1 MESLSCGFEGRALL
15 FADDTDFVVDGLT
28 RSQNLLK
35 KWDGEDAV
43 DNIGFIEPLLL
54 SDTISSSFLGD
65 QCLESNGDD
74 SKDHSPSPAS
84 IANNDKCV
92 AGNLFSVGNSVL
104 SSPEPSMSAK
114 RAKVGDS
121 QSPVPTCQVYG
132 CNKDLSSSKDY
143 HKRHKVCDLHSK
155 TAVVIVNGIRQRF
168 CQQCS
173 RFHILAEFDEGK
185 RSCRKRLAGHNERRR
200 KPQFNTY
207 LGSTY
212 FTTDASQS
220 LFFSGVL
227 SDGFFGLQCNEPT
240 DHSRHLMVE
249 EEPLAVDVKLSQS
262 LPKSVLRF
270 HGMGKQYPSK
280 NCLNAPSSLLSFN
293 VSSGFSCAL
302 SLLSARKQNSS
313 SNSVAMSMPHSLI
326 SAGNHHANN
335 LFTAQNSGTTIGGSS
350 SENNGLNA
358 RATAALPQ
366 GTNMVNLLEL
376 SLHLHR
382 VEHQKYYGQIKL
394 ENDNFGDST
403 TA

>member
-28 RSQNLLK
+28 RSRNLLR

-84 IANNDKCV
+84 IANDEKCV

-121 QSPVPTCQVYG
+121 QSPIPTCQVYG

-143 HKRHKVCDLHSK
+143 HKRHKVCDVHSK

-173 RFHILAEFDEGK
+173 R
-185 RSCRKRLAGHNERRR
+185 
-200 KPQFNTY
+200 
-207 LGSTY
+207 
-212 FTTDASQS
+212 
-220 LFFSGVL
+220 
-227 SDGFFGLQCNEPT
+227 
-240 DHSRHLMVE
+240 
-249 EEPLAVDVKLSQS
+249 
-262 LPKSVLRF
+262 
-270 HGMGKQYPSK
+270 
-280 NCLNAPSSLLSFN
+280 
-293 VSSGFSCAL
+293 
-302 SLLSARKQNSS
+302 
-313 SNSVAMSMPHSLI
+313 
-326 SAGNHHANN
+326 
-335 LFTAQNSGTTIGGSS
+335 
-350 SENNGLNA
+350 
-358 RATAALPQ
+358 
-366 GTNMVNLLEL
+366 
-376 SLHLHR
+376 
-382 VEHQKYYGQIKL
+382 
-394 ENDNFGDST
+394 
-403 TA
+403 